1 LIICPKCQTQLIQRD
16 KGYICQNCQHIFSE
30 REGVL
35 QLISE
40 ADNKEF
46 FFQNKKFDILYHSE
60 EKNFWFRV
68 RNKIIG
74 DTITQYLP
82 RPSHILEVGCGT
94 GYVSRYLKAIGY
106 YVECADLFLDA
117 LQFCKQRNAGYQYYQ
132 LNLMDTIFIQEFD
145 AICAFDVLEHIDDDI
160 IALKHLHDALKP
172 GGLLFITVPADMRLW
187 SDKDVSARH
196 KRRYSAH
203 ELQTKLKFSGFNVI
217 KKSYFMTFLYPVL
230 LLSRK
235 VSMRSREKNA
245 GESLNIVKK
254 EEMNELQPNRI
265 LNSIFFFIFLLEV
278 PFIRLF
284 SFPLGSSLLYV
295 AVKEP

>member
-1 LIICPKCQTQLIQRD
+1 
-16 KGYICQNCQHIFSE
+16 
-30 REGVL
+30 
-35 QLISE
+35 
-40 ADNKEF
+40 
-46 FFQNKKFDILYHSE
+46 
-60 EKNFWFRV
+60 
-68 RNKIIG
+68 
-74 DTITQYLP
+74 
-82 RPSHILEVGCGT
+82 
-94 GYVSRYLKAIGY
+94 
-106 YVECADLFLDA
+106 
-117 LQFCKQRNAGYQYYQ
+117 
-132 LNLMDTIFIQEFD
+132 MDTIFIQEFD
-145 AICAFDVLEHIDDDI
+145 AICAFDVLEHIDDDT

-196 KRRYSAH
+196 KRRYSVH
-203 ELQTKLKFSGFNVI
+203 ELQTKLKLSGFNVI

-245 GESLNIVKK
+245 GESLNTVKK